1 MPLTIRI
8 TVLGCESA
16 LSLPHQP
23 AVLTDGNSAAALP
36 LSQRKLPALDGVRG
50 LAVLAV
56 MFTHTEARRF
66 PHLLR
71 DAFGY
76 GWIGVDLFF
85 VLSGFLITGIL
96 VDTRECANYFRS
108 FYARRFLR
116 IFPLYYGFL
125 VIAMLAFPYV
135 VAPGYMPVR
144 AERWLYFAYL
154 MNWTALAPW
163 HHHILKH
170 FWSLG
175 IEEQFYLVWPL
186 VVLLVNRRRLLPLVL
201 ALEAVVLTGRS
212 WWVYH
217 HGPGVA
223 VQFATIT
230 RMDGLLLGAACA
242 LIVRWFQ
249 IPRRLAV
256 ALFWCSILLVSGYMV
271 GFRLSG
277 AYRQVFKQST
287 GYAIL
292 AIGFAALVLYA
303 VLTDGERTWQQ
314 HSLCSRPLVLLGKYS
329 YGIYV
334 LHVPIFYF
342 LNRLARHLPQAMH
355 ESLWFDCVLVA
366 VKFALAFGAA
376 SLSYNLYEKRFLALK
391 DRFAPIYREAPVA
404 TASAAA
410 LA

>member
-1 MPLTIRI
+1 M
-8 TVLGCESA
+8 V
-16 LSLPHQP
+16 
-23 AVLTDGNSAAALP
+23 P

-56 MFTHTEARRF
+56 MFTHTQASGL
-66 PHLLR
+66 PHLLQ
-71 DAFGY
+71 DVFGY

-96 VDTRECANYFRS
+96 VDTRECSNYFGS

-125 VIAMLAFPYV
+125 ILAMVAFPYL
-135 VAPGYMPVR
+135 VAPGYMPVGG
-144 AERWLYFAYL
+144 ERWLYFAYL

-163 HHHILKH
+163 HHHILNH

-186 VVLLVNRRRLLPLVL
+186 VVLLVDRRRLLPLVL

-212 WWVYH
+212 WWVYQ

-242 LIVRWFQ
+242 LVVRQFR
-249 IPRRLAV
+249 IPRRLTA
-256 ALFWCSILLVSGYMV
+256 ALFWGSILLVSGYVV

-277 AYRQVFKQST
+277 AYRQAFKQST

-292 AIGFAALVLYA
+292 AVGFAALVLYA
-303 VLTDGERTWQQ
+303 VLTDGEPIWQQ
-314 HSLCSRPLVLLGKYS
+314 NSLGSRPLVLLGKYS

-334 LHVPIFYF
+334 LHVPVFYF
-342 LNRLARHLPQAMH
+342 VNRLADHLPPAMH
-355 ESLWFDCVLVA
+355 ESLWFDYVVIA
-366 VKFALAFGAA
+366 VKFVLAFGVA

-391 DRFAPIYREAPVA
+391 DRFAPVYREASAPRP
-404 TASAAA
+404 SAAA
-410 LA
+410 YAG

>member
-1 MPLTIRI
+1 MLTNR
-8 TVLGCESA
+8 S
-16 LSLPHQP
+16 
-23 AVLTDGNSAAALP
+23 SAATLP

-56 MFTHTEARRF
+56 MFTHTETSAF
-66 PHLLR
+66 PPLLR
-71 DAFGY
+71 EAFGQ

-96 VDTRECANYFRS
+96 VDTRECANYFLS

-125 VIAMLAFPYV
+125 AVATLVFPYV

-154 MNWTALAPW
+154 MNWTGLAPW
-163 HHHILKH
+163 HHHILNH
-170 FWSLG
+170 FWSLA

-186 VVLLVNRRRLLPLVL
+186 VVLLLAPRRLLP
-201 ALEAVVLTGRS
+201 AVVTLEIAELAGRS
-212 WWVYH
+212 WWVYQ

-242 LIVRWFQ
+242 LIVRQFE
-249 IPRRLAV
+249 IPQRATASLLWCAV
-256 ALFWCSILLVSGYMV
+256 LLMLGYVV
-271 GFRLSG
+271 GFHLSG
-277 AYRQVFKQST
+277 VHRQAFKQSL
-287 GYAIL
+287 GYTIL
-292 AIGFAALVLYA
+292 ALGFGGLVLYS
-303 VLTDGERTWQQ
+303 VLTDGRPCWQQ
-314 HSLCSRPLVLLGKYS
+314 AALCCKPLVLFGKYS
-329 YGIYV
+329 YGTYV

-342 LNRLARHLPQAMH
+342 VNRLAHHLPQGMNQ
-355 ESLWFDCVLVA
+355 SPWFDYVLA
-366 VKFALAFGAA
+366 LAKFALAFGVA

-391 DRFAPIYREAPVA
+391 DRFAPVYGKAPAA

-410 LA
+410 LAG